1 MNTTGAL
8 RLVATKVGAD
18 TALQQI
24 VRLVQEAQGSKAPIA
39 RLADRMGIAK
49 GTMSKLMNG
58 KMEWTVS
65 YAAAAAE
72 ALSLQSIDD
81 LTRPPAADDAP
92 TRALR
97 RAADAMPA
105 EKVDDAIRILGALAG
120 TARKAS

>member
-1 MNTTGAL
+1 MIDTIRPRRPPHIYA
-8 RLVATKVGAD
+8 REHAD
-18 TALQQI
+18 
-24 VRLVQEAQGSKAPIA
+24 AQGLTHA

-72 ALSLQSIDD
+72 ALGLQSIDD

-92 TRALR
+92 ARVLR